1 LVAGTDGCVG
11 AVLTG
16 HESLPAEIVVVVI
29 GVEPR
34 TELARKARISLGPQG
49 GILTDRFTRT
59 SLDSVYAAGDCCEVR
74 NLVTNGWLYAPLATT
89 ASRMGWVAGEN
100 AAGGRAVFE
109 GAVHAAAV
117 RVFDLELSRVGLSLE
132 ESRASGIAAVEE
144 TIVARS
150 RVAMMPGS
158 SPLTVTLLA
167 DQNDGRLL
175 GGCLFGREGAV
186 LRGNTLAAAIQHRF
200 TVEQLRRLDFAYAPP
215 FSPLWDPLL
224 VAANALARRLSLPS
238 HKR

>member
-1 LVAGTDGCVG
+1 
-11 AVLTG
+11 VLTG
-16 HESLPAEIVVVVI
+16 HHSFPADIVVVAI
-29 GVEPR
+29 GVDPR
-34 TELARKARISLGPQG
+34 TDLARQARISLGPQG

-74 NLVTNGWLYAPLATT
+74 NLVTGRWLYAPLATT

-109 GAVHAAAV
+109 GALHASAV
-117 RVFDLELSRVGLSLE
+117 RVFDLELVRVGLSME
-132 ESRASGIAAVEE
+132 EASSCGIQAAEE

-167 DQNDGRLL
+167 DQSSGRLL

-186 LRGNTLAAAIQHRF
+186 LRGHSLAMAVQQQL
-200 TVEQLRRLDFAYAPP
+200 TVEQLRRVDFAYAPP